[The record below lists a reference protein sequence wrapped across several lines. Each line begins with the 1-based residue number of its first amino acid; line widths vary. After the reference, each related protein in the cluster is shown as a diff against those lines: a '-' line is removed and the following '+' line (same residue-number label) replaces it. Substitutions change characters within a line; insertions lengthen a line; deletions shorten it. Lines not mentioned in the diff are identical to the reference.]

1 MDSVNVNS
9 SIYIDLNKENNMENP
24 KVKVGDLVRIQKYKN
39 VFAKDYIPN
48 QSEEVFVM
56 KKVKNTYKKEIHI

>member
-1 MDSVNVNS
+1 MIDRVNKYNSTYHKTMKMDSVNVNS

-48 QSEEVFVM
+48 
-56 KKVKNTYKKEIHI
+56 